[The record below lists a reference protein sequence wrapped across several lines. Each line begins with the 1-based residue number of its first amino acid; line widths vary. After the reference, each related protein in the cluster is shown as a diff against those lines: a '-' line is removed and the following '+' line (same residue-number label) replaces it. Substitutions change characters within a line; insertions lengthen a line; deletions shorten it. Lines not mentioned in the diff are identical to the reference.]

1 MSYFRWPYNGG
12 FRVLM
17 DQQVPID
24 SVSLTK
30 LLNNAT
36 IIRIVTIV
44 DITSLSILELF
55 EYEISMRDIIY
66 SLVNGVITYDNPAA
80 MSITEESLLAIPT
93 NPHHYYAFVRR
104 KVKLTAIGLYI
115 LESLKTERYK
125 HSISHEFLQDSSH
138 TDPRHPSTI
147 T

>member
-1 MSYFRWPYNGG
+1 M
-12 FRVLM
+12 LM
-17 DQQVPID
+17 DQRVPID

-55 EYEISMRDIIY
+55 EYEIGMRDIIY
-66 SLVNGVITYDNPAA
+66 SLVNGVITYDNSTPMSATEDNLLSIPA
-80 MSITEESLLAIPT
+80 

-115 LESLKTERYK
+115 LDCIKKERYERRM
-125 HSISHEFLQDSSH
+125 SQEFRQESSN
-138 TDPRHPSTI
+138 TNPRHPGTI
-147 T
+147 TS

>member
-1 MSYFRWPYNGG
+1 
-12 FRVLM
+12 M
-17 DQQVPID
+17 DQRIPID

-30 LLNNAT
+30 LLNDAS

-55 EYEISMRDIIY
+55 EYEISFRDIVY
-66 SLVNGVITYDNPAA
+66 SLVNGVITYDNSAA
-80 MSITEESLLAIPT
+80 ISTTEESLLAVPT

-115 LESLKTERYK
+115 LESQKKERYERRTLQ
-125 HSISHEFLQDSSH
+125 EFQQELPH

>member
-1 MSYFRWPYNGG
+1 
-12 FRVLM
+12 M
-17 DQQVPID
+17 DQRVPID

-30 LLNNAT
+30 LLNNPT

-66 SLVNGVITYDNPAA
+66 SLVNGIITYDNSAV
-80 MSITEESLLAIPT
+80 MSTTEEGLLAIPT

-115 LESLKTERYK
+115 LESVKKERYE
-125 HSISHEFLQDSSH
+125 SRMSHEFRQESSH

-147 T
+147 TS

>member
-1 MSYFRWPYNGG
+1 M
-12 FRVLM
+12 LM
-17 DQQVPID
+17 DQRIPID

-30 LLNNAT
+30 LLNDVSV
-36 IIRIVTIV
+36 IRIVTIV

-66 SLVNGVITYDNPAA
+66 SLVNGVITYDNSA
-80 MSITEESLLAIPT
+80 SISTTEESLFAIPT

-115 LESLKTERYK
+115 LESLKKERYEPRM
-125 HSISHEFLQDSSH
+125 SHEFRQESSQ

-147 T
+147 TS

>member
-1 MSYFRWPYNGG
+1 M
-12 FRVLM
+12 LM
-17 DQQVPID
+17 DQRVPID

-30 LLNNAT
+30 LLNNPT

-55 EYEISMRDIIY
+55 EYQISMRDIIY
-66 SLVNGVITYDNPAA
+66 SLVNGIITYDNSAV
-80 MSITEESLLAIPT
+80 MSTTEESLLAIPT

-115 LESLKTERYK
+115 LESVKKERYEGRM
-125 HSISHEFLQDSSH
+125 SHEFRQESSH

-147 T
+147 TS

>member
-1 MSYFRWPYNGG
+1 
-12 FRVLM
+12 M
-17 DQQVPID
+17 DQRIPID

-30 LLNNAT
+30 LLNDAS

-55 EYEISMRDIIY
+55 EYEISFRDIVY
-66 SLVNGVITYDNPAA
+66 SLVNGVITYDNSAA
-80 MSITEESLLAIPT
+80 ISTTEESLLAVPT

-115 LESLKTERYK
+115 LESLKKERYEPRTLY
-125 HSISHEFLQDSSH
+125 EFRQELSH
-138 TDPRHPSTI
+138 TDPRPPSTI
-147 T
+147 E

>member
-1 MSYFRWPYNGG
+1 
-12 FRVLM
+12 M
-17 DQQVPID
+17 DQRVPID

-30 LLNNAT
+30 LLNNPT

-66 SLVNGVITYDNPAA
+66 SLVNGIITYDNSAVI
-80 MSITEESLLAIPT
+80 STTEESLLAIPT

-115 LESLKTERYK
+115 LESVKKERYE
-125 HSISHEFLQDSSH
+125 SRMSHEFRQESSH

-147 T
+147 TS